1 MNYHIVRYEDTIYEI
16 AQMYNISVESILNA
30 NPRINP
36 NIITI
41 GQIISIPIESKEKWP
56 LSTSFSSNMNN
67 IYNQYRLY

>member
-41 GQIISIPIESKEKWP
+41 GQIISIPIESKEMAIIYF
-56 LSTSFSSNMNN
+56 FSSNMNN